1 MSASEIV
8 QQAYEAFGEGDMEKL
23 ASLMSDSYVAKIPE
37 SLPDAGTFNGPNDFI
52 QNWLAK
58 IPILW
63 PDFEIEPIQM

>member
-37 SLPDAGTFNGPNDFI
+37 
-52 QNWLAK
+52 
-58 IPILW
+58 
-63 PDFEIEPIQM
+63 